1 MVNTIIIITAL
12 AMLLVL
18 FMLTMWSV
26 LAQEKTQAEAAWD
39 ELDKVWV
46 KRRDTVPYLLESARI
61 DDGRWKALKDKRT
74 QLMSNQI
81 ERRQRLDLEEQLG
94 NAIEAMIAVAR
105 EHEEVRHSTGF
116 MEAEKDLRKDIP
128 VEIDEVWRKFKASA
142 EDYNDKLVK
151 FPYIIAAKVFRLQ
164 II

>member
-105 EHEEVRHSTGF
+105 
-116 MEAEKDLRKDIP
+116 
-128 VEIDEVWRKFKASA
+128 ASWKQKKICGKIFPWKSMRYG
-142 EDYNDKLVK
+142 ENSKLPQK
-151 FPYIIAAKVFRLQ
+151 ITMTNW
-164 II
+164 